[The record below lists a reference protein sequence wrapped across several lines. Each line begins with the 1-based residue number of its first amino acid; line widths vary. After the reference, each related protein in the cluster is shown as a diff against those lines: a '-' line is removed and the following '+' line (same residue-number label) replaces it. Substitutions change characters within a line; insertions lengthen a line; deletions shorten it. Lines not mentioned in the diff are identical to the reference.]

1 MRAGC
6 RASVRNSSGWG
17 GWTSQLLLRKEE
29 GCWPSRSR
37 SRHGA
42 GIDERDDAPGWLG
55 PWTLVATGALP
66 LEAGAL
72 LDPENPMRED
82 TFINFE
88 EVARPLT

>member
-1 MRAGC
+1 MC
-6 RASVRNSSGWG
+6 Y
-17 GWTSQLLLRKEE
+17 
-29 GCWPSRSR
+29 
-37 SRHGA
+37 GA